1 MGETDGWKEEGFRLF
16 FAIFLFFVPN
26 LVNIVQESASAVSK
40 MNVSDSALEKAD
52 GVCQALYA
60 IEKLCLRML
69 VLVT

>member
-1 MGETDGWKEEGFRLF
+1 M
-16 FAIFLFFVPN
+16 
-26 LVNIVQESASAVSK
+26 QESASAVSK